1 MTDRIISFWIAALM
15 TSVVQAEVRPYALE
29 VLVFARPEP
38 VQSITEVF
46 PATEPKPPESF
57 DLSFALD
64 SGFKNLKA
72 LPNSSRIL
80 RNAALRIQTQLDGQ
94 ILFHKR
100 WIHPLTKSQRS
111 NPWFRINGVAGR
123 DFQLNGYLRW
133 SIDRFIEVDADLRV
147 TRSGVR
153 QAPDGSSL
161 DEVYRLKEFRKMSSK
176 DIHYLDH
183 PAFGVIIASEQIV
196 LAEPQAQPADAMSE
210 SETQPPPR
218 AQ

>member
-1 MTDRIISFWIAALM
+1 MTNRIISFCIAALM
-15 TSVVQAEVRPYALE
+15 TSVVQAEMRPYALE
-29 VLVFARPEP
+29 VLVFARPKP
-38 VQSITEVF
+38 VQSITEMF
-46 PATEPKPPESF
+46 PAIEPKPPESF

-80 RNAALRIQTQLDGQ
+80 RDAALLIQTELNGQ
-94 ILFHKR
+94 ILFHKS
-100 WIHPLTKSQRS
+100 WIHPLTNNQRS
-111 NPWFRINGVAGR
+111 NPWFRITGEAGR
-123 DFQLNGYLRW
+123 ELQLNGYLRW
-133 SIDRFIEVDADLRV
+133 SIDRFIEVSADLRV
-147 TRSGVR
+147 TRSGAR
-153 QAPDGSSL
+153 RAPDGTSL
-161 DEVYRLKEFRKMSSK
+161 DEVYHLKEFRKMSSK

>member
-1 MTDRIISFWIAALM
+1 MTNRIISFCIAALM

-100 WIHPLTKSQRS
+100 WIHPLTKNQRS
-111 NPWFRINGVAGR
+111 NPWFRINGRAGR

-153 QAPDGSSL
+153 QAPDGSWL

-210 SETQPPPR
+210 SETQPPPQ

>member
-1 MTDRIISFWIAALM
+1 MTDRIISFCIAALM

-46 PATEPKPPESF
+46 PATEPKPPKSF

-64 SGFKNLKA
+64 SGFKNLTT
-72 LPNSSRIL
+72 LPNSSRTL
-80 RNAALRIQTQLDGQ
+80 KNAGLRIQTQLNGQ

-100 WIHPLTKSQRS
+100 WIHPLTKNQRS
-111 NPWFRINGVAGR
+111 NPWFRITGVASR

-133 SIDRFIEVDADLRV
+133 SIDRFIEVNADLRV
-147 TRSGVR
+147 TRLGVR
-153 QAPDGSSL
+153 RAPDGTSL
-161 DEVYRLKEFRKMSSK
+161 DEVYHLKEFRKMSSD

>member
-1 MTDRIISFWIAALM
+1 MTNRIISFCIAALM
-15 TSVVQAEVRPYALE
+15 TPVVQAEVRPYALE
-29 VLVFARPEP
+29 VLVFVRPEP
-38 VQSITEVF
+38 IHSITEVF

-72 LPNSSRIL
+72 LPNSSRVL
-80 RNAALRIQTQLDGQ
+80 GNAALRIQTQLKGQ
-94 ILFHKR
+94 ILFHNR
-100 WIHPLTKSQRS
+100 WIHPLTKNQRS
-111 NPWFRINGVAGR
+111 NPWFRITGVAGR

-133 SIDRFIEVDADLRV
+133 SIDRFIEVNADLRV

-153 QAPDGSSL
+153 QAPDGTSL
-161 DEVYRLKEFRKMSSK
+161 GEVYRLKEFRKMSSK

-196 LAEPQAQPADAMSE
+196 RTEPQAQPADATSE
-210 SETQPPPR
+210 SEMQPPPR
-218 AQ
+218 TQ

>member
-1 MTDRIISFWIAALM
+1 MKYWSSRVPNPFNPS
-15 TSVVQAEVRPYALE
+15 
-29 VLVFARPEP
+29 
-38 VQSITEVF
+38 
-46 PATEPKPPESF
+46 PKCFQQQNRSHQRASTYHLRF
-57 DLSFALD
+57 D

-80 RNAALRIQTQLDGQ
+80 RNAALRIQTQLNGQ

-100 WIHPLTKSQRS
+100 WIHPLTKNQKS

-210 SETQPPPR
+210 SETQPPPQ

>member
-1 MTDRIISFWIAALM
+1 MTNRIISFCIAALM

-64 SGFKNLKA
+64 SGFRNLKA

-100 WIHPLTKSQRS
+100 WIHPLTKNQRS

-147 TRSGVR
+147 TRSGVQR
-153 QAPDGSSL
+153 APDGSVL

-183 PAFGVIIASEQIV
+183 PAFGVIIASEEIV

-210 SETQPPPR
+210 SETQPPPQ